1 MGTIEVYNFLD
12 GKNLCNIF
20 ASLIVNEINKTFP
33 NANTEITV
41 VNIRN
46 FFIVRG
52 RTTSDVVLNL
62 TNILIEFLKNYDDE
76 DLLNIIRVIDVINY
90 NTSFD
95 NRNMDIGYHSDK
107 LYEKEKLDIQEFV
120 NSHVKDKLYFNIKLE
135 KTNNYLYFDCFDSN
149 VEKVKEIISNK
160 FPNHKIIKTDLSQET
175 YVSDRYYGLS
185 NDTEK
190 LYHILLRYIT
200 YNVFSLGISKELN
213 MKLYSKYRP
222 CEIDNLNSEFEI
234 LNNNHTVR
242 TNWLRSLILDVFPF
256 NHKDLS
262 NSFDISNYD
271 SSVEVLSPSDRLL
284 WEKLDMVSEMVLL

>member
-62 TNILIEFLKNYDDE
+62 SDILINFLKIYDDT
-76 DLLNIIRVIDVINY
+76 LVNVVKVIDVINY
-90 NTSFD
+90 NVEFD
-95 NRNMDIGYHSDK
+95 NRNMDIDYHSDK
-107 LYEKEKLDIQEFV
+107 LYEKEKLDLQVFV
-120 NSHVKDKLYFNIKLE
+120 NSHTKNKLYFNIKLE
-135 KTNNYLYFDCFDSN
+135 KLNNYVYFDCLNSN
-149 VEKVKEIISNK
+149 IDEVKQILTNK
-160 FPNHKIIKTDLSQET
+160 FPNHHIIKTDLSQEV
-175 YVSDRYYGLS
+175 YISDRYYGLS
-185 NDTEK
+185 NDNEK
-190 LYHILLRYIT
+190 MYHILLRYIS

-234 LNNNHTVR
+234 LNDNHTVR
-242 TNWLRSLILDVFPF
+242 TTWLRSLILDVFPF
-256 NHKDLS
+256 TYKNLLS
-262 NSFDISNYD
+262 SFDVSNYD
-271 SSVEVLSPSDRLL
+271 STIEIISPNDKLL
-284 WEKLDMVSEMVLL
+284 WEKLDVVSEMVML

>member
-62 TNILIEFLKNYDDE
+62 SDILINFLKFYDDT
-76 DLLNIIRVIDVINY
+76 LVNVVKVIDVINY
-90 NTSFD
+90 NVEFD
-95 NRNMDIGYHSDK
+95 NRNMDIDYHSDK
-107 LYEKEKLDIQEFV
+107 LYEKEKLDLQVFV
-120 NSHVKDKLYFNIKLE
+120 NSHTKNKLYFNIKLE
-135 KTNNYLYFDCFDSN
+135 KLNNYVYFDCLNSN
-149 VEKVKEIISNK
+149 IDEVKQILTDK
-160 FPNHKIIKTDLSQET
+160 FPNHHIIKTDLSQEV
-175 YVSDRYYGLS
+175 YISDRYYGLS
-185 NDTEK
+185 NDNEK
-190 LYHILLRYIT
+190 MYHILLRYIS

-234 LNNNHTVR
+234 LNDNHTVR
-242 TNWLRSLILDVFPF
+242 TTWLRSLILDVFPF
-256 NHKDLS
+256 TYKNLLS
-262 NSFDISNYD
+262 SFDVSNYD
-271 SSVEVLSPSDRLL
+271 STIEIISPNDKLL
-284 WEKLDMVSEMVLL
+284 WEKLDVVSEMVLL

>member
-62 TNILIEFLKNYDDE
+62 TEILINFLTTYDDE
-76 DLLNIIRVIDVINY
+76 ELLKVIRVIDVISY
-90 NTSFD
+90 NISFD
-95 NRNMDIGYHSDK
+95 NRNMDIEYHSDK
-107 LYEKEKLDIQEFV
+107 LYEKEKLDLQVFV

-135 KTNNYLYFDCFDSN
+135 KTNDYIYFDCLDSN
-149 VEKVKEIISNK
+149 IEKVKQVIYNR
-160 FPNHKIIKTDLSQET
+160 FPNHQIIKTDLSQET
-175 YVSDRYYGLS
+175 YISDRYYGLS
-185 NDTEK
+185 NDNEK

-234 LNNNHTVR
+234 LNDNHTVR
-242 TNWLRSLILDVFPF
+242 TTWLQSLILDVFPF
-256 NHKDLS
+256 MYKDLVE
-262 NSFDISNYD
+262 SFDISNYD
-271 SSVEVLSPSDRLL
+271 STNEVLSPNSKLL
-284 WEKLDMVSEMVLL
+284 WEKLDVVSEMVLL

>member
-20 ASLIVNEINKTFP
+20 AGLIVNEINKTFP

-62 TNILIEFLKNYDDE
+62 SDILINFLKIYDDT
-76 DLLNIIRVIDVINY
+76 LVNVVKVIDVINY
-90 NTSFD
+90 NVEFD
-95 NRNMDIGYHSDK
+95 NRNMDIDYHSDK
-107 LYEKEKLDIQEFV
+107 LYEKEMLDLQIFV
-120 NSHVKDKLYFNIKLE
+120 NSHAKNKLYFNIKLE
-135 KTNNYLYFDCFDSN
+135 KSNNYLYFDCLNSDIN
-149 VEKVKEIISNK
+149 EIKQLLTIK
-160 FPNHKIIKTDLSQET
+160 FPDHSIIKTDLSQEV

-185 NDTEK
+185 NDNEK
-190 LYHILLRYIT
+190 MYHILLRYIS

-234 LNNNHTVR
+234 LNDNHTVR
-242 TNWLRSLILDVFPF
+242 TTWLQSLILDVFPF
-256 NHKDLS
+256 MYKDLVE
-262 NSFDISNYD
+262 SFDISNYD
-271 SSVEVLSPSDRLL
+271 STNEVLSPNSKLL
-284 WEKLDMVSEMVLL
+284 WEKLDVVSEMVLL

>member
-62 TNILIEFLKNYDDE
+62 TEILINFLTSYDDE
-76 DLLNIIRVIDVINY
+76 ELLKVIRVIDVISY
-90 NTSFD
+90 NILFD
-95 NRNMDIGYHSDK
+95 NRNMDIEYHSDK
-107 LYEKEKLDIQEFV
+107 LYEKEKLDLQVFV
-120 NSHVKDKLYFNIKLE
+120 NSHVKDNLYFNIKLE
-135 KTNNYLYFDCFDSN
+135 KTNDYIYFDCLDSN
-149 VEKVKEIISNK
+149 IEKVKQVIHNR
-160 FPNHKIIKTDLSQET
+160 FPNHQIIKTDLSQET
-175 YVSDRYYGLS
+175 YISDRYYGLS
-185 NDTEK
+185 NDNEK

-234 LNNNHTVR
+234 LNDNHTVR
-242 TNWLRSLILDVFPF
+242 TTWLQSLILDVFPF
-256 NHKDLS
+256 MYKDLVE
-262 NSFDISNYD
+262 SFDISNYD
-271 SSVEVLSPSDRLL
+271 STNEILSPNSKLL
-284 WEKLDMVSEMVLL
+284 WEKLDVVSEMVLL

>member
-62 TNILIEFLKNYDDE
+62 SDILINFLKSYDDT
-76 DLLNIIRVIDVINY
+76 LINVIKVIDVINY
-90 NTSFD
+90 NVEFD

-107 LYEKEKLDIQEFV
+107 LYEKEKIDLQVFV
-120 NSHVKDKLYFNIKLE
+120 NSHAKNKLYFNVKLE
-135 KTNNYLYFDCFDSN
+135 KSNNYLYFDCLFPNMD
-149 VEKVKEIISNK
+149 EVKQVLSDK
-160 FPNHKIIKTDLSQET
+160 FPNHQIIKTDLSQEV

-185 NDTEK
+185 NDNEK
-190 LYHILLRYIT
+190 MYHILLRYIS
-200 YNVFSLGISKELN
+200 YNVFSLGISKELD

-222 CEIDNLNSEFEI
+222 FEIDNLNSEFEI
-234 LNNNHTVR
+234 LNDNHTVR
-242 TNWLRSLILDVFPF
+242 TTWLRSLILDVFPF
-256 NHKDLS
+256 TYKNLVD
-262 NSFDISNYD
+262 SFDMSNYD
-271 SSVEVLSPSDRLL
+271 SINEIISPNDKLL

>member
-62 TNILIEFLKNYDDE
+62 SDILINFLKSYDDT
-76 DLLNIIRVIDVINY
+76 LINVIKVIDVINY
-90 NTSFD
+90 NVEFD
-95 NRNMDIGYHSDK
+95 NRDMYIGYHSDK
-107 LYEKEKLDIQEFV
+107 LYEKEKLDLQVFV
-120 NSHVKDKLYFNIKLE
+120 NSHAKNKLYFNIKLE
-135 KTNNYLYFDCFDSN
+135 KSNNYLYFDCLFPNIDEVRQVLSD
-149 VEKVKEIISNK
+149 K
-160 FPNHKIIKTDLSQET
+160 FPNHQIIKTDLSQEV

-185 NDTEK
+185 NDNEK
-190 LYHILLRYIT
+190 MYHILLRHIS

-222 CEIDNLNSEFEI
+222 FEIDNLNSEFEI
-234 LNNNHTVR
+234 LNDNHTVR
-242 TNWLRSLILDVFPF
+242 TSWLRSLILDVFPF
-256 NHKDLS
+256 TYKNLVD
-262 NSFDISNYD
+262 SFDMSNYD
-271 SSVEVLSPSDRLL
+271 SINEIVSPNDKLL
-284 WEKLDMVSEMVLL
+284 WEKLDMVGEMVLL

>member
-1 MGTIEVYNFLD
+1 L
-12 GKNLCNIF
+12 
-20 ASLIVNEINKTFP
+20 
-33 NANTEITV
+33 
-41 VNIRN
+41 
-46 FFIVRG
+46 
-52 RTTSDVVLNL
+52 
-62 TNILIEFLKNYDDE
+62 
-76 DLLNIIRVIDVINY
+76 
-90 NTSFD
+90 
-95 NRNMDIGYHSDK
+95 
-107 LYEKEKLDIQEFV
+107 
-120 NSHVKDKLYFNIKLE
+120 
-135 KTNNYLYFDCFDSN
+135 DSN
-149 VEKVKEIISNK
+149 VEKVKEIIFNK
-160 FPNHKIIKTDLSQET
+160 FPNYKIIKTDLSQET

-234 LNNNHTVR
+234 LNDNHTVR

>member
-95 NRNMDIGYHSDK
+95 NRNMDIEYHSDK

-135 KTNNYLYFDCFDSN
+135 KTNISKYF
-149 VEKVKEIISNK
+149 
-160 FPNHKIIKTDLSQET
+160 KII
-175 YVSDRYYGLS
+175 
-185 NDTEK
+185 
-190 LYHILLRYIT
+190 
-200 YNVFSLGISKELN
+200 
-213 MKLYSKYRP
+213 
-222 CEIDNLNSEFEI
+222 C
-234 LNNNHTVR
+234 
-242 TNWLRSLILDVFPF
+242 
-256 NHKDLS
+256 
-262 NSFDISNYD
+262 
-271 SSVEVLSPSDRLL
+271 
-284 WEKLDMVSEMVLL
+284 